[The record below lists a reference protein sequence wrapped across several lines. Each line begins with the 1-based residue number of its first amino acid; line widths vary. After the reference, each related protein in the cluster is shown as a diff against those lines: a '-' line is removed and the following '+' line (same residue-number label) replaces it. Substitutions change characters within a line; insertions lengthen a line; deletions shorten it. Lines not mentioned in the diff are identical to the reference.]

1 MLITGADTVMNSLKS
16 GKFNS
21 EGKKLSKARLAEVD
35 LNISGFLKYFR
46 DRYGGK
52 PIRTEA

>member
-46 DRYGGK
+46 DRYGSK